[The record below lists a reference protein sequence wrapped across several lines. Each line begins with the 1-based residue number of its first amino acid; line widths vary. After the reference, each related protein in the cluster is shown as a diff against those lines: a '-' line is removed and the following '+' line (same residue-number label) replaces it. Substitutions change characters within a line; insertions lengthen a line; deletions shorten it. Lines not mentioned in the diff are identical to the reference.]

1 LLQCAVRLIPES
13 LNYPE
18 KTNARIIYDNF
29 VFSSSG
35 KNTESGIRLISLEID
50 DNPRNRLEIYRN
62 QTNSGRAKEKLTDT
76 EQKHLKIITRL
87 IGRLGENA
95 IITSALSKME
105 VIAAGPVQTEENFF
119 LNDDTFTE
127 SNRLNEDCIALNFP
141 ENYTAENSNPD
152 AIKLR
157 DELRKRALIENKLR
171 QERRRLYS
179 VLDKIPA
186 SIHLVSSDHKIKF
199 ANRMF
204 MDQFGDCLTK
214 SCHEIL
220 YSSSQPCAEC
230 KTFRVFEKKDLGVH
244 ESVRSNGRMYRIY
257 NYPFIDSDGTEL
269 ILQLAVDITERKK
282 AENELRKS
290 EQRFRSLVSS
300 VDDTVFTLD
309 KEFKFVEIYGSL
321 FERLGHRYSHC
332 LDKPFCK
339 VFKSGNTS
347 IHKDALNKALS
358 GETVL
363 YEWTT
368 LHADKLHYIQSS
380 VSPLYDE
387 KGQAEGIVGIAR
399 DITKLRTL
407 ENQSIQTEK
416 LMAVGELS
424 AMISHEFRNALT
436 SVKMILELQLESE
449 NLDESEHQ
457 SMKVALNS
465 ISHMED
471 IVRNLLNFT
480 KPQPIILEQDSVI
493 TVIEESL
500 KLISGQLKK
509 HNIRLRKNLTEN
521 LPSLPMDKVHLQ
533 EAIVNI
539 LINAVNV
546 LKDEEPSPKNREI
559 IINCR
564 KRTLKTD
571 LIDRYGSD
579 SGLKKIKL
587 SEHINYMIR
596 KGKECIV
603 IEIRD
608 NGFGI
613 KKEYLNRIFDPF
625 FTTNLTGTGLGLAV
639 VRRTIQAH
647 HGIIRVESK
656 NASGTVFK
664 IYLPI

>member
-1 LLQCAVRLIPES
+1 
-13 LNYPE
+13 
-18 KTNARIIYDNF
+18 
-29 VFSSSG
+29 
-35 KNTESGIRLISLEID
+35 
-50 DNPRNRLEIYRN
+50 
-62 QTNSGRAKEKLTDT
+62 
-76 EQKHLKIITRL
+76 
-87 IGRLGENA
+87 
-95 IITSALSKME
+95 
-105 VIAAGPVQTEENFF
+105 
-119 LNDDTFTE
+119 
-127 SNRLNEDCIALNFP
+127 
-141 ENYTAENSNPD
+141 
-152 AIKLR
+152 
-157 DELRKRALIENKLR
+157 
-171 QERRRLYS
+171 
-179 VLDKIPA
+179 
-186 SIHLVSSDHKIKF
+186 
-199 ANRMF
+199 
-204 MDQFGDCLTK
+204 
-214 SCHEIL
+214 
-220 YSSSQPCAEC
+220 
-230 KTFRVFEKKDLGVH
+230 
-244 ESVRSNGRMYRIY
+244 
-257 NYPFIDSDGTEL
+257 
-269 ILQLAVDITERKK
+269 
-282 AENELRKS
+282 
-290 EQRFRSLVSS
+290 
-300 VDDTVFTLD
+300 
-309 KEFKFVEIYGSL
+309 
-321 FERLGHRYSHC
+321 
-332 LDKPFCK
+332 
-339 VFKSGNTS
+339 
-347 IHKDALNKALS
+347 
-358 GETVL
+358 
-363 YEWTT
+363 
-368 LHADKLHYIQSS
+368 
-380 VSPLYDE
+380 
-387 KGQAEGIVGIAR
+387 
-399 DITKLRTL
+399 
-407 ENQSIQTEK
+407 
-416 LMAVGELS
+416 MAVGELS